1 MSKEPIK
8 LARRLGQESS
18 DTAWHRLKADMPE
31 LKMALGSI
39 DAVDAVTVAALIA
52 EDTRPR
58 CLPHGSGALLILR
71 GVNTEP
77 GADPEDMVS
86 PRLWIDTTKVVTFQ
100 VRHLDAVDVMAREI
114 EAGNGPDSP
123 GEFVVALTD
132 RLTDRMQE
140 VIESVDT
147 ALDGLE
153 DEQSLKPVPMLRK
166 EITEIR
172 RKIVL
177 LRRFIAPQRDALD
190 VLIAETFDWQTELQ
204 ERRLTDIVDR
214 ITRLVE
220 QLDTMQLR
228 ASILQDFV
236 SVRVTERL
244 NKTMVLLSIVAGVFL
259 PLSFVA
265 GLFGMNV
272 AGIPLAT
279 QPFAFLWISVGL
291 LVVGLGA
298 LFLLLKLW
306 PR

>member
-1 MSKEPIK
+1 MSPEPIK
-8 LARRLGQESS
+8 LARRSGQDFVE
-18 DTAWHRLKADMPE
+18 TAWHRLKADMPDLE
-31 LKMALGSI
+31 QILGSI
-39 DAVDAVTVAALIA
+39 DAIDAVTVAALIV

-86 PRLWIDTTKVVTFQ
+86 LRLWIDTTKVVTFQ
-100 VRHLDAVDVMAREI
+100 VRHLDAVDLLAKEL
-114 EAGNGPDSP
+114 EQGDGPDSP
-123 GEFVVALTD
+123 GEFVVVLTD

-140 VIESVDT
+140 IIESVDT
-147 ALDGLE
+147 ALDELE
-153 DEQSLKPVPMLRK
+153 DEQSVKPVPQLRQK
-166 EITEIR
+166 ITQVR

-190 VLIAETFDWQTELQ
+190 VLIAESFDWQTELQ

-244 NKTMVLLSIVAGVFL
+244 NKTMVLLSVVAGVFL
-259 PLSFVA
+259 PLSFVT

-272 AGIPLAT
+272 AGIPLAN
-279 QPFAFLWISVGL
+279 QPLAFLWISIGL
-291 LVVGLGA
+291 LFVGLGA